1 MLGGGIGGSR
11 LAVPLT
17 RALGPGRLSL
27 VVNTADDL
35 WRYGLR
41 ICPDLDTNLYRL
53 SGLGDVQRGWG
64 VAGDTFEAMAQL
76 RQLGEDPWFNLG
88 DRDLALHLARTAAL
102 ASGSTLTEFTV
113 ALAHRLGLGV
123 ELLPMSDDEVA
134 TRLTISTG
142 TAAGE
147 VGFQEWFVR
156 DRAETP
162 VLGVRFAGIET
173 ARPAPGVLDAIAG
186 ADVVVIGSSSPVASI
201 EPILALPGVR
211 DALRA
216 RPCVAVT
223 PVVNAIP
230 IVDEG
235 EGRRARSRAAL
246 LAAVG
251 RQHRA
256 SAVADLYAD
265 LIDVF
270 VVDEADGDE
279 ADTIREMHAHI
290 EILRAG
296 TVIADGTSGAELAGM
311 LLEAFSAGGVRCD
324 G

>member
-1 MLGGGIGGSR
+1 MLGGGIGCSR
-11 LAVPLT
+11 LAVPLA
-17 RALGPGRLSL
+17 RALGPGRLAL

-76 RQLGEDPWFNLG
+76 RRLGEDPWFNLG

-102 ASGSTLTEFTV
+102 ASGSTLTEFTG
-113 ALAHRLGLGV
+113 ALVDRLGLGV
-123 ELLPMSDDEVA
+123 ELLPMSEDEVA

-147 VGFQEWFVR
+147 IGFQEWFVR

-162 VLGVRFAGIET
+162 VLGVRFAGIEV

-186 ADVVVIGSSSPVASI
+186 ADVVVIGPSSPVASI
-201 EPILALPGVR
+201 EPILALAGVR
-211 DALRA
+211 DALRT

-223 PVVNAIP
+223 PIVNAIP
-230 IVDEG
+230 IVGEG
-235 EGRRARSRAAL
+235 ERRRARSRAAL
-246 LAAVG
+246 LAALG

-265 LIDVF
+265 VIDAF
-270 VVDEADGDE
+270 VLDEADGDE
-279 ADTIREMHAHI
+279 AETIRHAHAHV
-290 EILRAG
+290 EVLRTG
-296 TVIADGTSGAELAGM
+296 TVIADRISGSELAGV
-311 LLEAFSAGGVRCD
+311 LLDAFSADRVRCD